1 MSITTA
7 RPNTLDAWLKRLESV
22 RLSVPQEVKEDVRRA
37 LANGNKTVPEIAE
50 VALQSP
56 ILSLVLLRES
66 NRSQLGREN
75 PAVSLEVA
83 LSRLGLG
90 PAEYLLS
97 ALPSEAKEK
106 YSPALSQLL
115 LISEHAMAQ
124 ANGLFG
130 NTLARLRQEVRL
142 STLLFLA
149 PVWPLAQAYPELWE
163 EWEQRV
169 LGNNE
174 PAIAVEQ
181 ELLGVPLLDLC
192 LTLAERWSLPAWV
205 VDGYRLLV
213 KDRRRLVKA
222 LHIAHNDAHP
232 LQQQQRLDE
241 DLPLRRWLTQPGN
254 TILLANGLAVAA
266 HQSWSN
272 PHILRW
278 QRLVGLYMH
287 ESLDH
292 IQQVTHQA
300 AAQHAR
306 QQFIPGLWHPAEALI
321 WPWDARRLHSNRKA
335 APDTQSAATNNQTT
349 GDGLDAWRRYCAE
362 LVKTPSS
369 FSNGIQLTACAR
381 DALAATGLPRLLL
394 LTPDADQTVL
404 MAQGIHGLP
413 EAAKGLQLPINNHPL
428 LRKLMSDPAQLR
440 ITPEN
445 SAQFRPHLPG
455 NLQALFP
462 HSHMVL
468 RSMGNK
474 GRVSMLAII
483 DNGGEPFSERDQ
495 QAINKTVT
503 CIERGVTSYAQRLT

>member
-1 MSITTA
+1 MSATTA
-7 RPNTLDAWLKRLESV
+7 RPNTLDAWLKKLESV
-22 RLSVPQEVKEDVRRA
+22 RLSIPTEVKEDVRRA
-37 LANGNKTVPEIAE
+37 LANGNKTIPEIAE
-50 VALQSP
+50 AALQSP

-83 LSRLGLG
+83 LNRLGLG

-97 ALPSEAKEK
+97 ALPSESKEK

-149 PVWPLAQAYPELWE
+149 PVWPLVQAYPELWE

-174 PAIAVEQ
+174 PAIKVEQ

-254 TILLANGLAVAA
+254 TILLANGLAVAS

-292 IQQVTHQA
+292 TQQITHQA

-321 WPWDARRLHSNRKA
+321 WPWNARRLRPNQKTT
-335 APDTQSAATNNQTT
+335 PDTEAANKRQPAD
-349 GDGLDAWRRYCAE
+349 DGLNAWRRHCAE
-362 LVKTPSS
+362 LVKTPTP
-369 FSNGIQLTACAR
+369 FTNGIQLTACAR
-381 DALAATGLPRLLL
+381 DALAACGLSRLIL
-394 LTPDADQTVL
+394 LTLDADQAL
-404 MAQGIHGLP
+404 LISQGIHGLP

-468 RSMGNK
+468 RSIGSK
-474 GRVSMLAII
+474 GRVSMLVII
-483 DNGGEPFSERDQ
+483 DKGGEPFSEQDQ

-503 CIERGVTSYAQRLT
+503 CIERGVASYAQRLT